1 MKIKTILFA
10 MAFCCIINSYAQ
22 DNLRIILSSETELT
36 GYIARQR
43 PGANITFA
51 ADKAVVIL
59 DESPQIVDRKVK
71 VNELSAQWKQWA
83 DENNA
88 IVGVGSESYLVLS
101 DVIGSKET
109 ISGVR
114 ILERGAKLK
123 YLDLTPREYSLPVDT
138 IAIIKA
144 EPRPQLQL
152 SGVNRRYKLKNG
164 LEYDGQYVEEVPGK
178 TLSLYQQ
185 GGTVYVVNRNEVI
198 KDVRYGIN
206 PNQTLFEQSALID
219 IVFLKDGT
227 TKRGIIVERN
237 YSTDRGYIVIEDE
250 SGLQQ
255 QSIALSDVVEYRK
268 ERNGKYAPQ
277 TDIALG
283 VGEYA
288 VNRIPAYSIAA
299 KEISQERATIIY
311 FAPDSIRTTI
321 EADKQSVVTVTI
333 EAKLAPGNS
342 ASQFTLVRADGY
354 SDKKHQQGFYGFTF
368 EQLVKDAILPIGD
381 VTVSTNGIT
390 KWAYSLTKS
399 GVYALYDRT
408 HQVII
413 PFSVSRSTNVGVT
426 K

>member
-10 MAFCCIINSYAQ
+10 MALCCIINSYAQ

-71 VNELSAQWKQWA
+71 VNELSPQWKQWA

-123 YLDLTPREYSLPVDT
+123 YLDLTPRECSLPVDT

-299 KEISQERATIIY
+299 KETAQGGTTIIY
-311 FAPDSIRTTI
+311 FNSDSIQTTI
-321 EADKQSVVTVTI
+321 DADESNYKVTVET
-333 EAKLAPGNS
+333 KLAQGYS
-342 ASQFTLVRADGY
+342 TSQFTLVRADGY
-354 SDKKHQQGFYGFTF
+354 SDKKNQHGFYGFTF

-399 GVYALYDRT
+399 GVYALYDRA